1 MPNMMVTAEKAM
13 RKKTNQI
20 LASTTK
26 KYKSLMRKATK
37 AASEH
42 KREQYI
48 AAAIGAVVLA
58 GVAASKMKSAMDTK
72 KVAAGLRSASKLKTK
87 KKKARL

>member
-13 RKKTNQI
+13 RKKTNQV
-20 LASTTK
+20 LATATT

-48 AAAIGAVVLA
+48 AGAVAALVLA
-58 GVAASKMKSAMDTK
+58 GVAATKIKKAMDTK
-72 KVAAGLRSASKLKTK
+72 RAVVGLRYTAPKRK
-87 KKKARL
+87 KKKAKL